1 MSLLRRTVIARRGVR
16 GLSTTTPVRHTAPLR
31 LQKDEVE
38 QRPGASYTLAA
49 SPLLLTTYEKPMNFG
64 ELQFSVAKQIDFLIE
79 RLCETDAGPW
89 ILNGILYYTLA
100 RMAAYYFL
108 MQPAYLRH
116 FQERYGQS
124 WKVGHHLYGS
134 TLPNPLKK

>member
-1 MSLLRRTVIARRGVR
+1 MGV
-16 GLSTTTPVRHTAPLR
+16 A
-31 LQKDEVE
+31 
-38 QRPGASYTLAA
+38 
-49 SPLLLTTYEKPMNFG
+49 N
-64 ELQFSVAKQIDFLIE
+64 QINFLIE

-124 WKVGHHLYGS
+124 WKVGHHLYGAA
-134 TLPNPLKK
+134 LPRSDLCASLGHLIDLFFIGTVEGFHPKPF